1 MALIELGTAVGPASG
16 AMLIVIAAA
25 FGDEPPASVS
35 ITLKLNVPC
44 ATVSVLGTK
53 VSLPLAI
60 SAAVIVSFAVTALPF
75 NSSVPSVGNEVMI
88 TLAIESDE
96 SLPVNLKSA
105 TLNT

>member
-1 MALIELGTAVGPASG
+1 MALTSTPVAVSSPVAV
-16 AMLIVIAAA
+16 MVIVIAAA

-44 ATVSVLGTK
+44 VTVSVLGAK

-75 NSSVPSVGNEVMI
+75 NSNVPSVGNEVMI
-88 TLAIESDE
+88 TLVSVSAESF
-96 SLPVNLKSA
+96 PVNLKSA